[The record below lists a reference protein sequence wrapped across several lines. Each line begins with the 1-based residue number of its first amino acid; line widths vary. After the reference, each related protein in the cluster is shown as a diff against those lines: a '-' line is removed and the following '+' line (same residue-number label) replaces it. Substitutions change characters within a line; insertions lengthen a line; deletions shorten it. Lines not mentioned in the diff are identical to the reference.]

1 MFKVI
6 KPLAFAASIILLC
19 SCGSDSVKGPSPE
32 DTVLVNTSEIRPDWI
47 EEMDLSG
54 QASVLE
60 ELEQEGLEIRE
71 SVLVDPNV
79 WGDPNSPKVTVRF
92 DLDKWVVRPADQQLV
107 EKASE
112 TLLENSEWRV
122 LLTGYCDW
130 RGTVEYNLTLG
141 EKRANS
147 VKDYL
152 VSLGVFP
159 DRIEIL
165 SRGDLDAI
173 IEATPAQMADER
185 RVEIII
191 VQ

>member
-6 KPLAFAASIILLC
+6 KPLALAALITLLC
-19 SCGSDSVKGPSPE
+19 SCGSDTVKGPNPE
-32 DTVLVNTSEIRPDWI
+32 DTILVNTSEVRPDWI
-47 EEMDLSG
+47 EELDLSG
-54 QASVLE
+54 QASVIN

-71 SVLVDPNV
+71 SVLVDPNI
-79 WGDPNSPKVTVRF
+79 WGDPNSPKVTIRF
-92 DLDKWVVRPADQQLV
+92 DLDKWVVRPVDQTLI

-112 TLLENSEWRV
+112 TLLENADLRV

-130 RGTVEYNLTLG
+130 RGTTDYNLALG

-152 VSLGVFP
+152 VSLGVSP
-159 DRIEIL
+159 ERVEIL

-173 IEATPAQMADER
+173 IEATPAQMAEER

-191 VQ
+191 VR